1 MTVDLQINQYSTVH
15 FKFTS
20 VNWFQE
26 AMEPLRHNNI
36 YLVTHKILAL
46 YKQEKG
52 EINLISQ
59 LFLKMEEGQQ
69 LSHSRR
75 SVLSL
80 SMIFPYPHSQVK
92 NLQI

>member
-1 MTVDLQINQYSTVH
+1 MMVGLQINQCSIVH
-15 FKFTS
+15 FKFTI
-20 VNWFQE
+20 VHWFQE

-52 EINLISQ
+52 EINLNS
-59 LFLKMEEGQQ
+59 LFQKMEEGQK
-69 LSHSRR
+69 LPHCRR

>member
-1 MTVDLQINQYSTVH
+1 MTVGLQINQCSIFH

-36 YLVTHKILAL
+36 YLVTHKILVL

-52 EINLISQ
+52 EINFNSQ
-59 LFLKMEEGQQ
+59 LFQKMEEGQK
-69 LSHSRR
+69 LPHSRR

-80 SMIFPYPHSQVK
+80 SMVFP
-92 NLQI
+92 